1 MEDIREKQR
10 ELMLEL
16 DEELNWDSGL
26 KECPGVDAMAMTEMP
41 SYVEENLKELL
52 AKYIDDDNNYVV
64 DGAFVKCDQM
74 SKEPVQMYY
83 WNGKLGIEGE
93 GGSAEI
99 DYKLPEYGQSLP
111 CFEVNPNEME
121 IRKFHA
127 INSAQKTCGLRFGVI
142 SDRSCLRDKIE
153 KENGH
158 DSKDSVSLR
167 SLGNCKIMRAADV
180 LEINKRKYMAKIYGT
195 CYCLMKPDAQ
205 WVNPYC
211 MEGLVE
217 NTEESQCCN
226 TNEHHNT
233 MKWSTEDGE
242 EEGLTRLST
251 LLCARGGIITFS
263 WSGQYVHDIQNKDN
277 KYESLSNEEIMFIAT
292 IYGEG
297 TNYSTETRQALAHA
311 IMNRVGVREWK
322 EYDTVEKIIQNTGFD
337 AYNGSLYK
345 EAKSYLENRDY
356 SNETIESIIDTVL
369 PIYRKEQEDTTNNV
383 VLFYSPEAQA
393 KLHELNPSKYK
404 NPPGFVN
411 DQVEEVYISG
421 SENDDIKFFRYKD

>member
-10 ELMLEL
+10 ELMFEL

-64 DGAFVKCDQM
+64 DGACVECDQM
-74 SKEPVQMYY
+74 SKKPVQMYY
-83 WNGKLGIEGE
+83 DNGKLGIKGE

-99 DYKLPEYGQSLP
+99 EYKRPKYGQSLP

-121 IRKFHA
+121 IRTFHA
-127 INSAQKTCGLRFGVI
+127 INSVQKACGLRFGVV
-142 SDRSCLRDKIE
+142 SDRSCLRDKLE

-167 SLGNCKIMRAADV
+167 SLGNCKIMRSADV
-180 LEINKRKYMAKIYGT
+180 LEINKRKGMAEIYGT
-195 CYCLMKPDAQ
+195 CYCLMKPDTQ

-217 NTEESQCCN
+217 NKEESQCCN

-233 MKWSTEDGE
+233 MTWSTENGL
-242 EEGLTRLST
+242 EEGLTKLST
-251 LLCARGGIITFS
+251 LLCTRGGIITFS
-263 WSGQYVHDIQNKDN
+263 WSGQTVCHNNDN
-277 KYESLSNEEIMFIAT
+277 ENELLSDEEIMFIAT

-297 TNYSTETRQALAHA
+297 TSYSAETRQALAHA

-322 EYDTVEKIIQNTGFD
+322 KYDTVEKIIKNTGFD
-337 AYNGSLYK
+337 AYGSSL
-345 EAKSYLENRDY
+345 
-356 SNETIESIIDTVL
+356 
-369 PIYRKEQEDTTNNV
+369 
-383 VLFYSPEAQA
+383 
-393 KLHELNPSKYK
+393 
-404 NPPGFVN
+404 
-411 DQVEEVYISG
+411 
-421 SENDDIKFFRYKD
+421 